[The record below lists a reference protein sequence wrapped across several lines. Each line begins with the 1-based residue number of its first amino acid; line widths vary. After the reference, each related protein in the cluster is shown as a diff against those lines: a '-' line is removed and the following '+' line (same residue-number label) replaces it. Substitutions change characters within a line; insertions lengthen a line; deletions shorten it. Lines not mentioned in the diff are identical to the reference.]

1 MIMQEWN
8 KTITTEMYDG
18 SETSDYITN
27 YGSDYGTQVV
37 LVEDYNGNND
47 IVPVDDIGQYLDDLV
62 ENDGVTGY
70 DIYEDYGITALN
82 AFVDYLHRDKLTEA
96 SQDDLV
102 DIVGGGQTFWTGED
116 YETIEQLT
124 ENKVSVET
132 NYE

>member
-1 MIMQEWN
+1 MQEWN

-37 LVEDYNGNND
+37 LVEDHDSNYD
-47 IVPVDDIGQYLDDLV
+47 IVPVNDIGQYLDDLM
-62 ENDGVTGY
+62 ENDCVTGY
-70 DIYEDYGITALN
+70 DIYKDYGITALN
-82 AFVDYLHRDKLTEA
+82 AFVDYLHRGELTEA
-96 SQDDLV
+96 SEEDLV
-102 DIVGGGQTFWTGED
+102 DTVGGGQTFWTGED

-124 ENKVSVET
+124 KNKVNVET